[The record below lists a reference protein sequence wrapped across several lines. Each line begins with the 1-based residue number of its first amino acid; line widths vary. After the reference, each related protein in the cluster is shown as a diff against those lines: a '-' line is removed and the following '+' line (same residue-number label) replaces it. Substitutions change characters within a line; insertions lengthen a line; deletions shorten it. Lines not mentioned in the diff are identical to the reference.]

1 MIVSRRGAPA
11 AASAAGRAATRGSGL
26 QLPRSG
32 AARPLRARA
41 PPAPP
46 APPFARSLSAPR
58 PVCPSRR
65 APAAMAA
72 LAALLSEAAA
82 AVQRCDGAALAALLA
97 HDAPRPSAAVADA
110 LRTQPTLDIAALASQ
125 RLPAPYDEA
134 RGPPPQ
140 RRPAASAA
148 SLRGLQGR
156 NPGACSAARSRA
168 RRAGVCLPLPVPG
181 RAGAGQAAGRVR
193 APPATRSACAG
204 ASRARA
210 PDGRC
215 ARHAATCR
223 WCPA

>member
-1 MIVSRRGAPA
+1 
-11 AASAAGRAATRGSGL
+11 
-26 QLPRSG
+26 
-32 AARPLRARA
+32 
-41 PPAPP
+41 
-46 APPFARSLSAPR
+46 
-58 PVCPSRR
+58 
-65 APAAMAA
+65 MAA

-148 SLRGLQGR
+148 SLRGLQRR
-156 NPGACSAARSRA
+156 NPGGLFRGALTRA
-168 RRAGVCLPLPVPG
+168 PRRCLPTTASAWPRWRRTSRWT
-181 RAGAGQAAGRVR
+181 RAC
-193 APPATRSACAG
+193 PPATRSACAG

-215 ARHAATCR
+215 ALLAATRR
-223 WCPA
+223 WCLA